1 MINLNKQL
9 IIYYYVLLF
18 FQEFLYG
25 DGIWGLALGILDIKY
40 INYISNIR
48 ASPFLVYQLMI
59 LMFLIYMRKKIIKNS
74 YIILNSSKK

>member
-25 DGIWGLALGILDIKY
+25 DGIWGLALGIFDIKY
-40 INYISNIR
+40 INYIGSIR
-48 ASPFLVYQLMI
+48 AIPFLVYQLMI
-59 LMFLIYMRKKIIKNS
+59 LMFLIHKRKKIIKNS
-74 YIILNSSKK
+74 YII

>member
-25 DGIWGLALGILDIKY
+25 DGIWGLALDFGYKI
-40 INYISNIR
+40 
-48 ASPFLVYQLMI
+48 YQL
-59 LMFLIYMRKKIIKNS
+59 YK
-74 YIILNSSKK
+74 